1 MAYGQHGSSA
11 GGGLRK
17 ALSWVF
23 YIVFVIGLVWL
34 LQNFVV
40 CPYTIPSGSMEDT
53 IEVGDNV
60 WSEKITY
67 YTHEPQAGDIVTFE
81 DPEIAGRTLIK
92 LRYCHGRPN
101 GRPHRWYR
109 VYRRR
114 GAKRA
119 LYRRQAL
126 RAAENCGECFYKL
139 SLYHSRRLSL
149 GNGR

>member
-81 DPEIAGRTLIK
+81 DPEIALLPRA
-92 LRYCHGRPN
+92 
-101 GRPHRWYR
+101 
-109 VYRRR
+109 
-114 GAKRA
+114 AKRSTSSMA
-119 LYRRQAL
+119 PCISTAL
-126 RAAENCGECFYKL
+126 RKTSPIPKA
-139 SLYHSRRLSL
+139 SPPSR
-149 GNGR
+149 